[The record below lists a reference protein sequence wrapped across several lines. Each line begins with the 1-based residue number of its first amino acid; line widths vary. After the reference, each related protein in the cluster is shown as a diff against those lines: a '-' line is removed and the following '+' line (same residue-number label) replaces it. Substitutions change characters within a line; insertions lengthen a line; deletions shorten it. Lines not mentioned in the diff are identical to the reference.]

1 MELPDRAGGSLL
13 DHTQSLEVLDVSRP
27 RPIISAVAAGCILL
41 LATAAACDDEVT
53 GPGNAP
59 ANHTVINDGVPHA
72 PGLNDPTQNCTTCHG
87 ADLRGGPNGQ
97 PSCFSC
103 HGQKWP

>member
-1 MELPDRAGGSLL
+1 MYKSSIIAGLGLV
-13 DHTQSLEVLDVSRP
+13 VLALGGNIACTDDDP
-27 RPIISAVAAGCILL
+27 AG
-41 LATAAACDDEVT
+41 
-53 GPGNAP
+53 PSNAP

-72 PGLNDPTQNCTTCHG
+72 PGLNDPTQNCTSCHG

-97 PSCFSC
+97 PSCFAC